1 MVRTGHQ
8 PRTSLSHR
16 LWRWADTIAR
26 YATNLM
32 LAAAVLAAAI
42 TA

>member
-1 MVRTGHQ
+1 MVRIGHP

-16 LWRWADTIAR
+16 AWRWADTVCR

-32 LAAAVLAAAI
+32 LALAIAGAYVS
-42 TA
+42 